1 MKPLYTW
8 STSTRMVDVMPV
20 SDEGIRKLEEFV
32 KEEKR
37 KQQPVSFGRDDK
49 AGACSACV
57 YLSDRMEKDL
67 ERRQTPFMREKKIY
81 EARNLIDTRRKKQ
94 MRKKKYRPLL
104 G

>member
-37 KQQPVSFGRDDK
+37 KQRRVRSGRDDK

-57 YLSDRMEKDL
+57 YLSDRMEKIWKDDKL
-67 ERRQTPFMREKKIY
+67 H
-81 EARNLIDTRRKKQ
+81 LCG
-94 MRKKKYRPLL
+94 KKKYTKRVTS
-104 G
+104 